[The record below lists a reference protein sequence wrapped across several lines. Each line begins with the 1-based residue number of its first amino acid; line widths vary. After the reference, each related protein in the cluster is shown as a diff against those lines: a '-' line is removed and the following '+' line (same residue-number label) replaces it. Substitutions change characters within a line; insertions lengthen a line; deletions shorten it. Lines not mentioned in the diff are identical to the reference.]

1 MTKRNNLLLLTLLTS
16 VWFACKNEH
25 SAPTLPLATTPA
37 PATTETI
44 TTPETKKIRYVHAA
58 NGSVLR
64 RTPSADGVRIANVP
78 MDGRALE
85 VIALSDGSNA
95 YTAEQYGSFQ
105 LKGGWTK
112 VRTPEGKEGYIFDG
126 YLLPYMPFTGEDD
139 TDYTIMEKLY
149 RNIANFSGSRE
160 SVPKKYEEAMDGYRQ
175 RFEDGARFE
184 LEFYPGGSNQ
194 SMYLPAGKY
203 TQQEAL
209 VLFRQLWFSTA
220 KTKTTYDAAKKA
232 LTVTADPPANTLLE
246 IFGENGGV
254 TVRFSSAD

>member
-1 MTKRNNLLLLTLLTS
+1 MTKRNNLFLLLLMTS
-16 VWFACKNEH
+16 IWFACKSEP
-25 SAPTLPLATTPA
+25 SAPALPPATTPA
-37 PATTETI
+37 PTATAP
-44 TTPETKKIRYVHAA
+44 TPETKKIRYVHAA
-58 NGSVLR
+58 SGSILR
-64 RTPSADGVRIANVP
+64 QTPSADGARIANVP

-126 YLLPYMPFTGEDD
+126 YLSPYMPFTGQDA

-160 SVPKKYEEAMDGYRQ
+160 SVPKKYDEAMDGYRQ

-184 LEFYPGGSNQ
+184 LGFYPGGSTQ
-194 SMYLPAGKY
+194 SMYLPAGKF

-220 KTKTTYDAAKKA
+220 KTKTTYDAAKKT
-232 LTVTADPPANTLLE
+232 LKVTADPPANTLLE
-246 IFGENGGV
+246 LIEENGAV